1 MSDKKMRLPKEGLVQ
16 PEERTRSGENI
27 TGTDDVEGHGLPVTP
42 PPFMPQRSPG
52 HGGEAVPT
60 DDEIDPPS
68 LR

>member
-1 MSDKKMRLPKEGLVQ
+1 MTDKKMRLPKEGLVQ
-16 PEERTRSGENI
+16 PEERTGSGESI

-60 DDEIDPPS
+60 DEDIDPPS
-68 LR
+68 VR

>member
-1 MSDKKMRLPKEGLVQ
+1 MTDKKMRLPKEGLVQ
-16 PEERTRSGENI
+16 PEERANSNI
-27 TGTDDVEGHGLPVTP
+27 GSTDDVEGHGLPVTP